1 MDNGMN
7 TTKERVVLAAGA
19 WLVVVPAAAGAQE
32 ASGEAPAAEPA
43 TGYSQQDLSNQGFRA
58 ADTTR
63 PGDTVSGGALLVAAY
78 GLIWTLA
85 VVYIVWL
92 TRRHTQNSQRIQD
105 LARRLERLEAGGKS

>member
-1 MDNGMN
+1 M
-7 TTKERVVLAAGA
+7 VL
-19 WLVVVPAAAGAQE
+19 VPTVAGAQE
-32 ASGEAPAAEPA
+32 ASGAAAPADPTPEPA
-43 TGYSQQDLSNQGFRA
+43 TGYSQQDLSEQGFRA

-92 TRRHTQNSQRIQD
+92 TRRHTQNTQRIQD